1 MDAKIFV
8 YGFCLVAIITGA
20 SFWAYTM
27 EIDEAQKDVFQARQQ
42 SAVVTESIKQAKAW
56 LVARKEAA
64 ALIAAAQI
72 IEQDN
77 LKLTAEIEA
86 IKQDRTNL
94 AKAFLNSI
102 QRAREESIG
111 VVIPEVSLVTG
122 TTLRQARIQ
131 SIDSEITIFQHS
143 EGVSKVPSTTL
154 PKSLL
159 ERFKFGF
166 SPGGVTANV
175 LVIEEDVATPTFGSS
190 MRPPPTAKIST
201 AASDSVA
208 RIGMNDDI
216 ATIAEKKKKAARP
229 AARDPN
235 LVKTRGD
242 PALWQSVERSSIGRA
257 YIPGQ
262 GWLKVG
268 PDGPIPGSARK

>member
-8 YGFCLVAIITGA
+8 YGFCLVAIIAGT

-27 EIDEAQKDVFQARQQ
+27 EIDEAQKEVFEAKQQ
-42 SAVVTESIKQAKAW
+42 TAVIAESINLAKAW

-64 ALIAAAQI
+64 ALIAAARI

-77 LKLTAEIEA
+77 LKLAAEIET
-86 IKQDRTNL
+86 IKRDRTNL
-94 AKAFLNSI
+94 ANTFLSSI
-102 QRAREESIG
+102 QRAREEFIG
-111 VVIPEVSLVTG
+111 VLIPEVILVTG
-122 TTLRQARIQ
+122 TTFRQARIQ

-166 SPGGVTANV
+166 SPGGVTANA
-175 LVIEEDVATPTFGSS
+175 LVIEERIETAPFGSS
-190 MRPPPTAKIST
+190 VRPPPTANIST
-201 AASDSVA
+201 SASDSVA
-208 RIGMNDDI
+208 RIGMNDEI
-216 ATIAEKKKKAARP
+216 ATIAERKKKTARP
-229 AARDPN
+229 TARDPERI
-235 LVKTRGD
+235 KTHGD
-242 PALWQSVERSSIGRA
+242 PALWRNVERSSIGRA

-268 PDGPIPGSARK
+268 PDGPIPGSAR